1 VSETSW
7 SLELDR
13 PVLRIAKLD
22 RPVRI
27 AKLDRPVLRTAE
39 LDRPVRK
46 TSWLLGWTGR

>member
-22 RPVRI
+22 RPV
-27 AKLDRPVLRTAE
+27 LRTAE
-39 LDRPVRK
+39 LDRPVSK
-46 TSWLLGWTGR
+46 TSWSLEFGPAGP